1 MKRFYNYFLSL
12 FLLTL
17 AGITSAVAQDYKV
30 GDAYETVDALV
41 GKDVVLKGLGTRNS
55 NSTDFLCGTK
65 YSSTLTADCIYN
77 IVAVDGETVD
87 GNQVYVLKQ
96 KSTGLYYKDY
106 ALTTGE
112 DITDEGYS
120 LEMTSNINEAYK
132 STCLPWSKDEA
143 EERAYSAPDVKAQ
156 GAGDNDPCTIYSY
169 DTKPGFVFARV
180 GRVKGDDIEFFGSY
194 YTPFFSIYNDTNPW
208 SVMAVTT
215 LTGKEKFDAYYD
227 FYYSEGAPSDRF
239 TAGTTAG
246 TYPANLVTA
255 AQEAYNEATAA
266 IDQSLSDEDYEALC
280 TKIKSTIEAVQA
292 AAIPLTNG
300 LYLIHDM
307 RDTKQYLYGE
317 TSGTVNRASCKNIS
331 YDGTLTTDLV
341 PYVWRVTVSKNADGK
356 DVATLYNVSKEGY
369 MQKTAKDEHYILG
382 DAAVNF
388 ITLHDGKVSK
398 SAYRFQPEGTQEIVC
413 TNPDGRVLNWTSDTD
428 LGNHFVFES
437 VDESAFNTLIA
448 QVKQEALNSKLA
460 DVFSTA
466 FNAYNKGI
474 VYGSS
479 SVAGTDEDFTHDGY
493 LVEPGVDEEHT
504 NWYSNA
510 KEDSEGTYMALNDA
524 NLNTYF
530 HSQWSAGE
538 FTPTFTKNHYLVATL
553 NEAVSGA
560 LEVKLAKR
568 YTGNDYPTIFE
579 VYGANEFDAANAD
592 AAQWT
597 DLGTAAINWA
607 YPATYPAWTA
617 NDAKAAGFAEN
628 QAHDE
633 KTIEDGIGTAYVK
646 FDGSYKYIKLAAVG
660 TIYNKGGNTKR
671 GYFCLSQANI
681 WQANADAVA
690 TETAEMA
697 AVPAAVKNALAEQ
710 INVAKAKLAGNATQE
725 DINALQAAY
734 DNFVNNYPDATRVSK
749 ALASA
754 KSFLKSAQDNS
765 LIGTELGLYDEEAAT
780 ELKTTLDGYNDFS
793 STDVNAINEAV
804 NAINAALAKFKASII
819 LPEAGKIYMLH
830 SASTKVGTS
839 GEGFDGTLY
848 NSIVY
853 SPNNDASTSVNNG
866 SQQGT
871 VKFFRADG
879 SADITEAKTPEEYEG
894 LLTDTIDVTTDLR
907 TAWYA
912 EKSGEGKVVLRNVG
926 TGMYLAPQNGQVLQS
941 TTPVEIPVE
950 GVGAKTFRLVAG
962 VSHDGSKNDGKQTYL
977 NTNGAQTTVVAWNDA
992 ADPSSY
998 WKLDEVSDF
1007 NANQNVY
1014 VDGKKF
1020 TDEGENYYIATMPVA
1035 IDPISTAG
1043 TIEHAYKV
1051 LGVSSDNS
1059 KLVLAEYQDVIPA
1072 GTPFIYTPLSV
1083 DHGDKVAMTVADAD
1097 QLEDGKLPAY
1107 NFEVTQGNGFI
1118 GTMTSSISGSS
1129 NFAFFNADGKIAQA
1143 STSTTI
1149 GCNSGVLNGACDVTA
1164 ETGDATIALGNVSV
1178 TGINTA
1184 KAVVLPAIVNVYSID
1199 GTLIRKN
1206 VKSANATNN
1215 LPAGIYVVGGQKVLV
1230 K

>member
-239 TAGTTAG
+239 TVGTTGG
-246 TYPANLVTA
+246 TYPADLVKAAQDVFTEATA
-255 AQEAYNEATAA
+255 AQE
-266 IDQSLSDEDYEALC
+266 QSLSDEAYEALC
-280 TKIKSTIEAVQA
+280 TKIKSTLEAVEA
-292 AAIPLTNG
+292 AQIPLANG

-369 MQKTAKDEHYILG
+369 MQKTAKDGHYILG

-428 LGNHFVFES
+428 PGNHFVFES

-780 ELKTTLDGYNDFS
+780 ELETTLDGYNDFS

-871 VKFFRADG
+871 VKFFRAEG
-879 SADITEAKTPEEYEG
+879 SADITEAKTAEEYES